1 MADSGGN
8 KIQMFR
14 GILEAI
20 IVASLLWTGAS
31 LVQLR
36 EQNAVMQ
43 SQLTTIQGQLLDVPS
58 MKLRLAEHNIE
69 IRRLQEDV
77 KEVRSVR
84 GLK

>member
-1 MADSGGN
+1 MTESSGN
-8 KIQMFR
+8 RIQMVR
-14 GILEAI
+14 GILEAV

-43 SQLTTIQGQLLDVPS
+43 AQLSTIQSQLLDVPS
-58 MKLRLAEHNIE
+58 MKLTLAEHSIE
-69 IRRLQEDV
+69 INML
-77 KEVRSVR
+77 KENQKELRSVR